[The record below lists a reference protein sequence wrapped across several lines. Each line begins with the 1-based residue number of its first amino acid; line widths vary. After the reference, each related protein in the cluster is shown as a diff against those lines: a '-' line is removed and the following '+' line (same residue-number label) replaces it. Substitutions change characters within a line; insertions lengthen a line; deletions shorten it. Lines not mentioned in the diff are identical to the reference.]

1 MAINCLWK
9 ILFLSRVPGIHY
21 YHGGLP
27 CLPHPT
33 RSTRPLLF
41 LDPMLLSLCL
51 FSHSQTTLVLIKP
64 RGLTFSPRYLECCT
78 KSILRPCQPGNKPQ
92 VFPFWDFSTLVLLAL
107 RNKLKFGFLA
117 AQHSSCSCSFVYG
130 GIIFRNIILK
140 ILWHNFTVFYAV
152 LKLFCCFIL
161 MNVISF
167 ILVNDIITIHLNFS
181 SDIKSPTFIWVMM
194 MIIRLTYQLCGWK
207 ISFWLRQPL
216 CVELVSSVT
225 LGRYIVAFLNLIFC
239 KMWVIIKASLHLP
252 FCKWVKDAKYLEKS
266 HVSNQMQI
274 NTNKNIILL
283 ECFYHF
289 KRTRN

>member
-21 YHGGLP
+21 YHGGLS

-51 FSHSQTTLVLIKP
+51 SSHSQTTLVLIKP

-92 VFPFWDFSTLVLLAL
+92 LFPFWDFSTLVLLAL
-107 RNKLKFGFLA
+107 RNKLKFEFLA

-130 GIIFRNIILK
+130 GIIFRNIILN

-152 LKLFCCFIL
+152 LKLFCCFTL
-161 MNVISF
+161 MNVISRSM
-167 ILVNDIITIHLNFS
+167 ITVHLNFS
-181 SDIKSPTFIWVMM
+181 SDIKSPTFIWVMV
-194 MIIRLTYQLCGWK
+194 IIKANLSALWLENK
-207 ISFWLRQPL
+207 FWLRLPLL
-216 CVELVSSVT
+216 CVELVSYVT
-225 LGRYIVAFLNLIFC
+225 LGKYVVAFLNLIFC

-274 NTNKNIILL
+274 DTNKNIILL
-283 ECFYHF
+283 ECLYHF